1 MKIRNSL
8 LLAFA
13 VGCGLAATITSCSG
27 EDDQY
32 NLDALY
38 EQYRVIPDTFAIAI
52 AWNGTTAT
60 VTGETDSI
68 TVSYG
73 TNPAD
78 VTITSVSNR
87 YMELT
92 ISGTT
97 DDGSLLVYS
106 QKAWGLIL
114 NDVNITNTDGP
125 AINNQCSKWLY
136 VTLPAG
142 TENSLQDG
150 TTYARAPFNAQGDSI
165 DQKGTFFSEG
175 EMDFSGTGSLSV
187 SANGRNGIACDDSII
202 VNDGIISVIVAS
214 TGNNGIKVNDGMQVL
229 GGTLDISVASLG
241 GRGIKNDA
249 RMTISGGQT
258 TIKTTGNC
266 RIETVDGIR
275 DTTTAAGIKCDSLFT
290 MTAGQLTITSS
301 GDGGKGINCDDSVV
315 FSGGNL
321 KVTTTGNNKQGK
333 PKGVK
338 GEKAVILS
346 GGTFESTVNKSK
358 AVDNAGDEE
367 PTIIGTPIKEQLET
381 RHVYVTF
388 AEQ

>member
-8 LLAFA
+8 LLALS

-92 ISGTT
+92 LSGTT

-114 NDVNITNTDGP
+114 NDVSITNTDGP

-136 VTLPAG
+136 VRLNG
-142 TENSLQDG
+142 SSSLADG
-150 TTYARAPFNAQGDSI
+150 ITYARAPFNAQGDSI
-165 DQKGTFFSEG
+165 DQKGAFFSEG

-202 VNDGIISVIVAS
+202 VNQGTISVKVAS
-214 TGNNGIKVNDGMQVL
+214 TGSNGIKVNDGMHILDGQI
-229 GGTLDISVASLG
+229 DISVASLG

-249 RMTISGGQT
+249 RMAISGGQT

-301 GDGGKGINCDDSVV
+301 GDGGKGINCDESVL

-321 KVTTTGNNKQGK
+321 KVTTTGSNKQGK

-338 GEKAVILS
+338 GEKGVVLS

-358 AVDNAGDEE
+358 AVDNAGDDE
-367 PTIIGTPIKEQLET
+367 PTIVGTPVKEQLET
-381 RHVYVTF
+381 RHVYVKF
-388 AEQ
+388 SDE

>member
-8 LLAFA
+8 LLAFS

-38 EQYRVIPDTFAIAI
+38 EQYRVIPDTFAVAI

-92 ISGTT
+92 LSGTT

-114 NDVNITNTDGP
+114 NDVSITNTDGP

-136 VTLPAG
+136 VRLNG
-142 TENSLQDG
+142 SSSLADG
-150 TTYARAPFNAQGDSI
+150 ITYARAPFNAQGDSI
-165 DQKGTFFSEG
+165 DQKGAFFSEG

-187 SANGRNGIACDDSII
+187 SANGRNGIACDDSLI
-202 VNDGIISVIVAS
+202 VNQGTISVKVAS
-214 TGNNGIKVNDGMQVL
+214 TGSNGIKVNDGMHILDGQI
-229 GGTLDISVASLG
+229 DISVASLG

-301 GDGGKGINCDDSVV
+301 GDGGKGINCDESVL

-321 KVTTTGNNKQGK
+321 KVTTTGSNKQGK

-338 GEKAVILS
+338 GEKGVVLS

-358 AVDNAGDEE
+358 AVDNAGDDE
-367 PTIIGTPIKEQLET
+367 PTIVGTPVKEQIET

-388 AEQ
+388 SDE

>member
-8 LLAFA
+8 LLAFL

-92 ISGTT
+92 LSGTT

-114 NDVNITNTDGP
+114 NDVSITNTDGP

-136 VTLPAG
+136 VRLNG
-142 TENSLQDG
+142 SSSLADG
-150 TTYARAPFNAQGDSI
+150 ITYARAPFNAQGDSI
-165 DQKGTFFSEG
+165 DQKGAFFSEG

-202 VNDGIISVIVAS
+202 VNQGTISVKVAS
-214 TGNNGIKVNDGMQVL
+214 TGSNGIKVNDGMHILDGQI
-229 GGTLDISVASLG
+229 DISVASLG

-301 GDGGKGINCDDSVV
+301 GDGGKGINCDESVL

-321 KVTTTGNNKQGK
+321 KVTTTGSNKQGK

-338 GEKAVILS
+338 GEKGVVLS

-358 AVDNAGDEE
+358 AVDNAGDDE
-367 PTIIGTPIKEQLET
+367 PTIVGTPVKEQLET
-381 RHVYVTF
+381 RHVYVKF
-388 AEQ
+388 SDE

>member
-1 MKIRNSL
+1 MTTRIFSSL
-8 LLAFA
+8 AKAILCCTVIAAFTA
-13 VGCGLAATITSCSG
+13 CSS

-32 NLDALY
+32 NLNALY

-60 VTGETDSI
+60 VTGETDSV
-68 TVSYG
+68 TVTYG

-92 ISGTT
+92 LSGAT

-114 NDVNITNTDGP
+114 NDVSITNADGP
-125 AINNQCSKWLY
+125 AINNQSSKWLY
-136 VTLPAG
+136 VKLNGSSTLA
-142 TENSLQDG
+142 DG
-150 TTYARAPFNAQGDSI
+150 LTYASAPFNAQGDSI

-187 SANGRNGIACDDSII
+187 SANGRNGIACDDYI
-202 VNDGIISVIVAS
+202 VVNEGTISVKVAS
-214 TGNNGIKVNDGMQVL
+214 TGSNGIKVNDGMQIL
-229 GGTLDISVASLG
+229 DGLIDISVASLG

-249 RMTISGGQT
+249 RMTINGGQT
-258 TIKTTGNC
+258 TIKTSGNC

-290 MTAGQLTITSS
+290 MTAGQLTITST
-301 GDGGKGINCDDSVV
+301 GDGGKGINCADSVK
-315 FSGGNL
+315 FSGGQL
-321 KVTTTGNNKQGK
+321 SITTTGNNKQGK

-338 GEKAVILS
+338 SEKAVILS
-346 GGTFESTVNKSK
+346 GGSFESKVSKSK
-358 AVDNAGDEE
+358 ACDNNGDDTPE
-367 PTIIGTPIKEQLET
+367 IIGTPVKTVLET
-381 RHVYVTF
+381 RHVLVKF
-388 AEQ
+388 SDE

>member
-1 MKIRNSL
+1 
-8 LLAFA
+8 
-13 VGCGLAATITSCSG
+13 
-27 EDDQY
+27 
-32 NLDALY
+32 
-38 EQYRVIPDTFAIAI
+38 
-52 AWNGTTAT
+52 

-92 ISGTT
+92 LSGTT

-114 NDVNITNTDGP
+114 NDVSITNTDGP

-136 VTLPAG
+136 VKLNG
-142 TENSLQDG
+142 SSSLADG
-150 TTYARAPFNAQGDSI
+150 ITYARAPFNAQGDSI
-165 DQKGTFFSEG
+165 DQKGAFFSEG
-175 EMDFSGTGSLSV
+175 EMDFSGTGSLTV
-187 SANGRNGIACDDSII
+187 SAHGRNGIACDDSII
-202 VNDGIISVIVAS
+202 VNQGTISVKVAS
-214 TGNNGIKVNDGMQVL
+214 TGSNGIKVNDGMHILDGQI
-229 GGTLDISVASLG
+229 DISVASLG

-258 TIKTTGNC
+258 TIKTTGNT

-301 GDGGKGINCDDSVV
+301 GDGGKGINCDESVL

-321 KVTTTGNNKQGK
+321 KVTTTGSNKQGK

-338 GEKAVILS
+338 GEKGVVLS

-358 AVDNAGDEE
+358 AVDNAGDDE
-367 PTIIGTPIKEQLET
+367 PTIVGTPVKEQIET
-381 RHVYVTF
+381 RHVYVKF
-388 AEQ
+388 SDE